1 MRGLLGYGPAGGVLW
16 TETGASE
23 GDLVDGNDT
32 NIAAILASP
41 TLALSGVVQRGN
53 ATGVLLRNWNR
64 RSVTVLANYRE
75 QNSSGQMVQ
84 PWVAVANRAD
94 EVVLTFDVSGTT
106 GAARRFYGL
115 TSADG
120 WVKIADIPR

>member
-1 MRGLLGYGPAGGVLW
+1 M
-16 TETGASE
+16 
-23 GDLVDGNDT
+23 
-32 NIAAILASP
+32 
-41 TLALSGVVQRGN
+41 
-53 ATGVLLRNWNR
+53 
-64 RSVTVLANYRE
+64 LANYRE